1 MALVQ
6 FTYVSNALMRSVP
19 VQVILPA
26 DKLTPAGE
34 YMPIKKYKT
43 LYLLHGLWG
52 SHVDW
57 VSGTRIQRWA
67 EERDLAVVMPA
78 GENSFYVD
86 RPGFHTDYGKFIGEE
101 LVEMTRRMFPL
112 SDKKE
117 DTFIGGLSMG
127 GFGAMRNGLKY
138 YDVFSRIIALSPALH
153 LFEGGPDPIAAFLGR
168 GEHDWEDIKKSDV
181 NPRWLI
187 GQLKDYADKPEIYL
201 ACGDKDNLLPATK
214 LYRKLLTDGGF
225 ELRCVEDAGGHEWDY
240 WDRHIRLA
248 LDWLPLD
255 ERTGG
260 LNSGN
265 ITGE

>member
-1 MALVQ
+1 MALIQ
-6 FTYVSNALMRSVP
+6 FTYVSNVLVRSVP

-26 DKLTPAGE
+26 DKLTPAGA
-34 YMPIKKYKT
+34 YMPLKKYKT
-43 LYLLHGLWG
+43 LYLLNGFWG

-86 RPGFHTDYGKFIGEE
+86 RPGFRTEYGKWIGEE
-101 LVEMTRRMFPL
+101 LVEITRRMFPL

-127 GFGAMRNGLKY
+127 GFGAMANGLKY
-138 YDVFSRIIALSPALH
+138 RDTFSRIVALSPAMH
-153 LFEGGPDPIAAFLGR
+153 VFEGGEEIFMPFLSTGK
-168 GEHDWEDIKKSDV
+168 EDWERVKKSDT

-187 GQLKDYADKPEIYL
+187 ENWGRDEKPHVYL
-201 ACGDKDNLLPATK
+201 ACGDKDDLLPATK
-214 LYRKLLTDGGF
+214 LYHKLLTDADF
-225 ELRCVEDAGGHEWDY
+225 TVHYVEDAGGHEWDY
-240 WDRHIRLA
+240 WDRHIKLA

-255 ERTGG
+255 DRTGG

-265 ITGE
+265 IKGE

>member
-1 MALVQ
+1 MALIQ
-6 FTYVSNALMRSVP
+6 FTYVSSVLLRSVP

-26 DKLTPAGE
+26 DKLAPDGTYLPL
-34 YMPIKKYKT
+34 KKYKT
-43 LYLLHGLWG
+43 LYLLHGLLG

-67 EERDLAVVMPA
+67 EERDLAVVMPS
-78 GENSFYVD
+78 GENSFYLD

-101 LVEMTRRMFPL
+101 LVQITRRMFPL
-112 SDKKE
+112 SDRRE

-138 YDVFSRIIALSPALH
+138 ADTFSSIISLSPALQM
-153 LFEGGPDPIAAFLGR
+153 FEGGAEPFCGLLGKTA
-168 GEHDWEDIKKSDV
+168 EQWEAVKSSDV
-181 NPRWLI
+181 NPRWLLK
-187 GQLKDYADKPEIYL
+187 QLGAEKPRVYL
-201 ACGDKDNLLPATK
+201 ACGKDDELLPGVT
-214 LYRKLLTDGGF
+214 LYERLLTDAGL
-225 ELRCVEDAGGHEWDY
+225 ELHCVVDEGAHEWDY

-255 ERTGG
+255 ARTGG

-265 ITGE
+265 IKGE

>member
-1 MALVQ
+1 MALIQ
-6 FTYVSNALMRSVP
+6 FTYVSNVLLRSVP
-19 VQVILPA
+19 VQVILPV
-26 DKLTPAGE
+26 DKLSPDGA
-34 YMPIKKYKT
+34 YLPLKKYKT
-43 LYLLHGLWG
+43 LYLLHGLMG

-86 RPGFHTDYGKFIGEE
+86 RPGFHTDHGKFIGQE

-112 SDKKE
+112 SDKRE

-127 GFGAMRNGLKY
+127 GFGALRNGLKY
-138 YDVFSRIIALSPALH
+138 ADTFGSIVALSPALGM
-153 LFEGGPDPIAAFLGR
+153 FENGPSPVVGLVGKTV
-168 GEHDWEDIKKSDV
+168 EQWEEVVNSDV
-181 NPRWLI
+181 NPRWLLK
-187 GQLKDYADKPEIYL
+187 QLGEEKPRVYM
-201 ACGDKDNLLPATK
+201 ACGKQDELL
-214 LYRKLLTDGGF
+214 LGCQIYEKLLTEAKV
-225 ELRCVEDAGGHEWDY
+225 ELHYVEDEGGHEWDY

-255 ERTGG
+255 ERSGG

-265 ITGE
+265 IKGE

>member
-1 MALVQ
+1 MALIQ
-6 FTYVSNALMRSVP
+6 FTYVSNVLLRSVP
-19 VQVILPA
+19 VQVILPV
-26 DKLTPAGE
+26 DKLTPAGQ
-34 YMPIKKYKT
+34 YTPLKKYKT

-86 RPGFHTDYGKFIGEE
+86 RPGFHTEFGKFIGEE
-101 LVEMTRRMFPL
+101 LVQITRRMFPL
-112 SDKKE
+112 SERKE

-127 GFGAMRNGLKY
+127 GFGAMRNGLAY
-138 YDVFSRIIALSPALH
+138 QDTFSRIIALSPALH
-153 LFEGGPDPIAAFLGR
+153 LFEDGPEPFAGFLGK
-168 GEHDWEDIKKSDV
+168 GPGDWEGIVNSDV

-187 GQLKDYADKPEIYL
+187 ANYAGEKPGVYL
-201 ACGDKDNLLPATK
+201 ACGDRDELLPAARI
-214 LYRKLLTDGGF
+214 YGKLLTDAGF
-225 ELRCVEDAGGHEWDY
+225 ELHYVEDEGGHEWDY
-240 WDRHIRLA
+240 WDRHIKLA

-255 ERTGG
+255 ARSQG

-265 ITGE
+265 IK

>member
-1 MALVQ
+1 MALIQ
-6 FTYVSNALMRSVP
+6 FTYVSQALLRSVT

-26 DKLTPAGE
+26 DKLTPKGE
-34 YMPIKKYKT
+34 YTPRKKYKT

-52 SHVDW
+52 SQVDW

-86 RPGFHTDYGKFIGEE
+86 RPGFQQNHGTFVAQE

-112 SDKKE
+112 SEKRE

-127 GFGAMRNGLKY
+127 GYGALRNGLKHPET
-138 YDVFSRIIALSPALH
+138 FGAIICLSGALH
-153 LFEGGPDPIAAFLGR
+153 LFEREPREFHNVFGRDRDAASQMDL
-168 GEHDWEDIKKSDV
+168 
-181 NPRWLI
+181 NPKVLLDCWKV
-187 GQLKDYADKPEIYL
+187 QPKPAVYL
-201 ACGDKDNLLPATK
+201 ACGTEDALFSATEVYHK
-214 LYRKLLTDGGF
+214 YLTDAGF
-225 ELRCVEDAGGHEWDY
+225 QVNYTADPGGHEWDY
-240 WDRHIRLA
+240 WDRHIKLA

-255 ERTGG
+255 EYTGG

-265 ITGE
+265 IKGE